1 MYNIK
6 WSFGSCH
13 WVWNNLQPK
22 LFHDICSALNKNKT
36 FSFCFLIRNSINR
49 QSKSSVR
56 WFCVESNIFTFLRFD
71 KQTVWQW
78 LRSANALLQ
87 WSQILVTSETWQV
100 HQTGHQKKHKIMR
113 KLSHNIFYCPS
124 NDSKHLKFFQI
135 YYLIKSATL

>member
-22 LFHDICSALNKNKT
+22 LFHDFCSARNKKKHFRFVFWLEILSIVKQNHQCVDFVSSQT
-36 FSFCFLIRNSINR
+36 F
-49 QSKSSVR
+49 
-56 WFCVESNIFTFLRFD
+56 FLRFD

-78 LRSANALLQ
+78 LGSANALLQ

-100 HQTGHQKKHKIMR
+100 HQTGHRKKHKIMT
-113 KLSHNIFYCPS
+113 KLSHNIFYCHS
-124 NDSKHLKFFQI
+124 NDSKHLKSF
-135 YYLIKSATL
+135 